1 MVANYCYTIL
11 RASDSPSPI
20 GSSTISTDFPMDA
33 VVQTV
38 TVFGGTGFL
47 GAPDRPSF
55 AGTRDSV
62 RIASRHPDR
71 SSGNGPQLRSI
82 AADIREGSSIASAVA
97 GAFGVV
103 NAVSLYVERGRE
115 TFHAVHVAAAE
126 RLADEAR
133 KAGVERLVQISGIG
147 ADAQSSSSYI
157 RARGQG
163 EQAVR
168 AAFAGA
174 TVIRPAV
181 MFGPDD
187 AFLNTLIKLLRRLPV
202 YPMFGRGKTRLQ
214 PADVEDVAEAVA
226 RVVQR
231 TQVGPST
238 VECGG
243 PRVYSYEELLRMI
256 ARAASMRPILMPVPF
271 GVWHALAWLA
281 EMLPGAP
288 VTRNQVE
295 LMQIDTVASPSLP
308 GFADLGISPRPM
320 EAVLQSMLGP

>member
-1 MVANYCYTIL
+1 MQI
-11 RASDSPSPI
+11 
-20 GSSTISTDFPMDA
+20 
-33 VVQTV
+33 V

-47 GAPDRPSF
+47 GRRIVRHLHDKGF
-55 AGTRDSV
+55 SV
-62 RIASRHPDR
+62 RIASRHPNPP
-71 SSGNGPQLRSI
+71 SGDDPQLRSI
-82 AADIREGSSIASAVA
+82 AADIHERTSIAGAVA

-103 NAVSLYVERGRE
+103 NAVGLYVARGKE

-126 RLADEAR
+126 RLANEAR

-147 ADAQSSSSYI
+147 ADAQSPSSYI

-168 AAFAGA
+168 AVFAGA

-187 AFLNTLIKLLRRLPV
+187 AFLNTLIKLLRRLPA
-202 YPMFGRGKTRLQ
+202 YPMFGRGETRLQ

-226 RVVQR
+226 RVMQR
-231 TQVGPST
+231 TETGPLT

-243 PRVYSYEELLRMI
+243 PRVYSYEELLRTI
-256 ARAASMRPILMPVPF
+256 ARAASVKPTLVPVPF
-271 GVWHALAWLA
+271 GVWHALAWVA
-281 EMLPGAP
+281 EVLPGAP

-295 LMQIDTVASPSLP
+295 LMQVDTIASPSLP
-308 GFADLGISPRPM
+308 SFADLGISPRPM
-320 EAVLQSMLGP
+320 EAVLQSMLRP

>member
-1 MVANYCYTIL
+1 
-11 RASDSPSPI
+11 
-20 GSSTISTDFPMDA
+20 
-33 VVQTV
+33 VVQIV

-47 GAPDRPSF
+47 GRRIVRHLHDKGF
-55 AGTRDSV
+55 SV
-62 RIASRHPDR
+62 RVASRRPNP
-71 SSGNGPQLRSI
+71 SSGDNPQLRSI
-82 AADIREGSSIASAVA
+82 AADIHEGPSITSAVA
-97 GAFGVV
+97 GAIGVV
-103 NAVSLYVERGRE
+103 NAVSLYVERGKD
-115 TFHAVHVAAAE
+115 TFRAVHVAAAE
-126 RLADEAR
+126 RLANESR
-133 KAGVERLVQISGIG
+133 QAGVEYLVQISGIG
-147 ADAQSSSSYI
+147 ADPNSSSPYI

-163 EQAVR
+163 EQAVS

-226 RVVQR
+226 RVMQR
-231 TQVGPST
+231 TETGPLT

-243 PRVYSYEELLRMI
+243 PRVYSYEELLRTV
-256 ARAASMRPILMPVPF
+256 ARAASVRPILVPVPF

-281 EMLPGAP
+281 EVLPSAP

-295 LMQIDTVASPSLP
+295 LMQVDTVASPSLL
-308 GFADLGISPRPM
+308 GFADLWISPRPM
-320 EAVLQSMLGP
+320 EAVLQSMLGSS

>member
-1 MVANYCYTIL
+1 VAQI
-11 RASDSPSPI
+11 
-20 GSSTISTDFPMDA
+20 
-33 VVQTV
+33 V

-47 GAPDRPSF
+47 GRRI
-55 AGTRDSV
+55 TRHLHDKGFVV
-62 RIASRHPDR
+62 RIASRHPR
-71 SSGNGPQLRSI
+71 PSSGDDPQLQPV
-82 AADIREGSSIASAVA
+82 AADAHDERSIASAVA

-103 NAVSLYVERGRE
+103 NAVSLYVERGKE

-126 RLADEAR
+126 RLVVEAR
-133 KAGVERLVQISGIG
+133 KARVERFVQISGIG
-147 ADAQSSSSYI
+147 ADAQSASPYI

-168 AAFAGA
+168 GVFAGA

-202 YPMFGRGKTRLQ
+202 YPMFGRGETKLQ

-226 RVVQR
+226 KVMQR
-231 TQVGPST
+231 TVGEALT

-243 PRVYSYEELLRMI
+243 PRVYSYQELLRTI
-256 ARAASMRPILMPVPF
+256 ARAANVKPILMPVPF
-271 GVWHALAWLA
+271 TIWHGMGWIA

-295 LMQIDTVASPSLP
+295 LMQIDTVASASLP
-308 GFADLGISPRPM
+308 GVADLGISPRPM
-320 EAVLQSMLGP
+320 EDVLQDMLRSA